1 MRFSK
6 LNIIGLSVLLGLG
19 GCAATPMGPTVQVM
33 PDPNKPFPIFQQDQT
48 QCENYAQSQVSGQAD
63 AANQQAL
70 GIGVLTTVVGAAIG
84 GALGGGQGAGAGA
97 AIGAGAGLVNAGA
110 NQSGT
115 QMTLQQRYDN
125 AYAACMYSRGNQVP
139 GTYR

>member
-1 MRFSK
+1 VRVSK
-6 LNIIGLSVLLGLG
+6 LNIVGLSALLAFG
-19 GCAATPMGPTVQVM
+19 GCASTPMGPTVQVM
-33 PDPNKPFPIFQQDQT
+33 PDPNKPFPVFQQDQA
-48 QCENYAQSQVSGQAD
+48 QCENYAQSQVAGQAD
-63 AANQQAL
+63 AANRQSL
-70 GIGVLTTVVGAAIG
+70 GVGVLTTVVGAAIG
-84 GALGGGQGAGAGA
+84 GAVGGGQGAGAGA

-139 GTYR
+139 GMSR

>member
-6 LNIIGLSVLLGLG
+6 LNIVGLSALLAVG
-19 GCAATPMGPTVQVM
+19 GCASTPMGPTVQVM
-33 PDPNKPFPIFQQDQT
+33 PDPNKPFPVFQQDQT
-48 QCENYAQSQVSGQAD
+48 QCENYAQSQVAGQAD
-63 AANQQAL
+63 AANQQSL
-70 GIGVLTTVVGAAIG
+70 GVGVLTTVVGAAIG
-84 GALGGGQGAGAGA
+84 GAIGGGQGAGAGA
-97 AIGAGAGLVNAGA
+97 AIGAGAGLVNAGS

-139 GTYR
+139 GMSR

>member
-1 MRFSK
+1 MRVSK
-6 LNIIGLSVLLGLG
+6 LNIIGFSALLAFG
-19 GCAATPMGPTVQVM
+19 GCASTPMGPTVQVM
-33 PDPNKPFPIFQQDQT
+33 PDPNKPFPVFQQDQT

-70 GIGVLTTVVGAAIG
+70 GVGVLTTVVGAAIG
-84 GALGGGQGAGAGA
+84 GAIGGGQGAGAGA

-139 GTYR
+139 GMSR